1 MEVRN
6 NRGFFGDCLWS
17 GDVDSSKE
25 RPCCGWF
32 HYADERECSCACDR
46 AEKDTGACGWQD
58 TYGLAEITHTPLPP
72 PPQPSPD
79 QLQLSPFTG
88 LTGINGTLK
97 EATAFL
103 LRCPCLYSI
112 SRWRLLAALS
122 RGLTFFFFFTRRSIV
137 FIYSRRLLCWH
148 IRPVENVV
156 PNQKELE
163 VSQPSVANDN
173 TNSSGHLI

>member
-6 NRGFFGDCLWS
+6 NRGFFGDCLRS
-17 GDVDSSKE
+17 RDVDSSVE

-32 HYADERECSCACDR
+32 HYADECECSCACDR
-46 AEKDTGACGWQD
+46 AEKDTGGVR
-58 TYGLAEITHTPLPP
+58 LAGHVWAGRVTHTPPPPPPP

-79 QLQLSPFTG
+79 QLQLSPFIG
-88 LTGINGTLK
+88 LTGINGILK

-122 RGLTFFFFFTRRSIV
+122 RGSTLFFFFFTQGSIV

-148 IRPVENVV
+148 IHPVENVV
-156 PNQKELE
+156 PNQKRTG
-163 VSQPSVANDN
+163 S
-173 TNSSGHLI
+173 